1 MLNNTR
7 ISNSLQNNR
16 LLSSMFPLNLSMV
29 TNLKN
34 LGNIKKGTKR
44 AWLLLHQT
52 CKEQVIVNETM

>member
-1 MLNNTR
+1 MR
-7 ISNSLQNNR
+7 
-16 LLSSMFPLNLSMV
+16 SMVRTMMV

-52 CKEQVIVNETM
+52 CKEQVIVNETV